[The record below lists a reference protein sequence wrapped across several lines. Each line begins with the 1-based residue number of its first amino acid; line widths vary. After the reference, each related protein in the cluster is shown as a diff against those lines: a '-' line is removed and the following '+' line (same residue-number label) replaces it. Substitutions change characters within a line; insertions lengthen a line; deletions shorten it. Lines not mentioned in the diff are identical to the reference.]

1 MRKFDGFEGKTVD
14 KLRKLCFFSNFRSL
28 SAVFLE
34 LNHYFCII
42 KTNLMEQAIVGRKK
56 ELAQIERYYHS
67 GKAEFVAV
75 YGRRRVGK
83 TFLIR
88 QYFKNR
94 FAFDMTGVM
103 EGTKSEQMT
112 AFHLALKTYGYKGKK
127 NQNWIDAFF
136 ALRQLLESKIEKGKR
151 CVIFMDELP
160 CLDTP
165 KAGFVN
171 ALGHFWNNW
180 ANWQSEIL
188 LIVCGSATSWMVRNV
203 INNHGGLHDRITHEI
218 HLHPFSLGETEEFFM
233 KNGFAWNRLSILQAY
248 MAIGGVPYYMSLFE
262 RTDSPATGLDR
273 LFFSGNA
280 ELKKEYRRLFASLF
294 KTPQPYLEIIALLV
308 KHPEGMTREEMC
320 EELKTGN
327 NGKLGDMLTDLVYCD
342 FLRKYNVRDKNIK
355 TNSAIYQLVDFY
367 TIFYNKF
374 ASKNIVEENFWTRN
388 VHSSEINAWYGL
400 AFERICKEH
409 ICQIKVALG
418 IASVSTE
425 YYTWRTKKVENGAQ
439 IDLIIDR
446 ADNTINLCEVKYSED
461 LYSLD
466 KDEYLKIQNRIKTF
480 KEITATKSS
489 IIPTMITT
497 FGMNGGMY
505 SDQIIA
511 KINMDALFG

>member
-1 MRKFDGFEGKTVD
+1 MGQT
-14 KLRKLCFFSNFRSL
+14 
-28 SAVFLE
+28 
-34 LNHYFCII
+34 
-42 KTNLMEQAIVGRKK
+42 IVGRQK
-56 ELAQIERYYHS
+56 ELTLIDQYYRS
-67 GKAEFVAV
+67 GKAEFIAV

-88 QYFKNR
+88 QYFENQ

-112 AFHLALKTYGYKGKK
+112 AFHTALKSYGYQGKK

-136 ALRQLLESKIEKGKR
+136 ALRQLLESKIEEGRR
-151 CVIFMDELP
+151 CVIFIDELP

-180 ANWQSEIL
+180 ANWQSEIM

-203 INNHGGLHDRITHEI
+203 IDNHGGLHDRITHEM
-218 HLHPFSLGETEEFFM
+218 HLHPFTLGETEEFFTN
-233 KNGFAWNRLSILQAY
+233 NGFAWNRLSVIQAY

-280 ELKKEYRRLFASLF
+280 ELKKEYRRLFSSLF
-294 KTPQPYLEIIALLV
+294 KNPQPYLEIISLLA
-308 KHPEGMTREEMC
+308 KHPKGLTREEMSIQ
-320 EELKTGN
+320 LKTSN

-342 FLRKYNVRDKNIK
+342 FLHKYNVREKRIK
-355 TNSAIYQLVDFY
+355 SNSAIYQLVDFY
-367 TIFYNKF
+367 TIFYNTF
-374 ASKNIVEENFWTRN
+374 ANKNIVEEHFWTRN
-388 VHSSEINAWYGL
+388 VNTPEINTWYGL
-400 AFERICKEH
+400 AFEHICKAH
-409 ICQIKVALG
+409 IVQIKSALG

-425 YYTWRTKKVENGAQ
+425 FYAWRTNQGENGAQ

-446 ADNTINLCEVKYSED
+446 ADNTINLCEIKYSED
-461 LYSLD
+461 QYSLD

-480 KEITATKSS
+480 KEATGTRSS

-497 FGMNGGMY
+497 FGMKDGMY

-511 KINMDALFG
+511 KLDMDALF